1 MCLILIAYRCHPGY
15 ELLVVANRDEFHD
28 RPTASLA
35 FWDDAPQVLAGR
47 DLKEG
52 GTWMGVTRA
61 GRFAAITN
69 YRDPGSVL
77 PNAPSRGQLVGDYLQ
92 GAEPAGTYLE
102 WLLPQAGRY
111 NGFNLLL
118 GDEAGLYYYSNR
130 AGVPPRC
137 LSPGWYGLSNHVL
150 DTPWPKLR
158 RGLTLLRQALDR
170 QSDPAPDA
178 LLRLLADR
186 APAPDAELPRTGVP
200 LEWERW
206 LSPIFIDAPG
216 YGTRSSTV
224 LLVDDRGR
232 ARMVETTWADAS
244 RREFRLDWPPLEQR
258 ARRACPGQ
266 A

>member
-15 ELLVVANRDEFHD
+15 ELLVAANRDEFHD
-28 RPTASLA
+28 RPTAPLA

-47 DLKEG
+47 DLRQG
-52 GTWMGVTRA
+52 GTWMGVTRT

-69 YRDPGSVL
+69 YRDPGRMR
-77 PNAPSRGQLVGDYLQ
+77 PDAPSRGRLVGDFLQ
-92 GAEPAGTYLE
+92 GSQPAGAYLE
-102 WLLPQAGRY
+102 GLLPRTGRY

-118 GDEAGLYYYSNR
+118 GDETGLHYYSNH
-130 AGVPPRC
+130 AGSPRS

-158 RGLTLLRQALDR
+158 RGLAMLRRALDQR
-170 QSDPAPDA
+170 PDPTPDD

-186 APAPDAELPRTGVP
+186 AVAPDPELPRTGVP

-224 LLVDDRGR
+224 LLVDERGR

-244 RREFRLDWPPLEQR
+244 RREFLLDWPPLE
-258 ARRACPGQ
+258 RRAGKP